1 MTTYYCESCNSS
13 WSTARINPIDPE
25 MPHRLCSECAR
36 IIKMDQATDIQRL
49 QDEIERLK
57 QERDGLIPSV
67 VPTNKG
73 IQFEWHVAGIDLEME
88 FVSPSAVELFIDD
101 NGEDSKEFDHAD
113 FQMIQESLN
122 ILRRKVN
129 D

>member
-1 MTTYYCESCNSS
+1 
-13 WSTARINPIDPE
+13 
-25 MPHRLCSECAR
+25 
-36 IIKMDQATDIQRL
+36 MDQATDIQRL

-67 VPTNKG
+67 VTTNKG